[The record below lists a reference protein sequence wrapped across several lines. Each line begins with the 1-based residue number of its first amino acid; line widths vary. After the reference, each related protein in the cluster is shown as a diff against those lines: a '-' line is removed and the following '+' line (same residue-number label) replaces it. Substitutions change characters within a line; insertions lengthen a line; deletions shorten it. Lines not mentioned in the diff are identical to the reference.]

1 MLETPTKVNRFQ
13 MSYNKEE
20 VKRLVPMEYRL
31 METLGIENR
40 CDLHKHAIKFLNSAV
55 GKNAHLLIA

>member
-1 MLETPTKVNRFQ
+1 
-13 MSYNKEE
+13 MSYKKEE
-20 VKRLVPMEYRL
+20 AKRLVPMEYRL